1 MAWDLNNY
9 LNQSRIHLN
18 YRRGIKKLK
27 KLTTPAG
34 GILLLM
40 GIVAGSA
47 FTDVLIRYMTTTK
60 EVPVSEPTIML
71 FLGSGLIGLAGVIRK
86 RFFKKEILTNNGDVN
101 EGFPD

>member
-27 KLTTPAG
+27 KLTTPVG

-47 FTDVLIRYMTTTK
+47 FTDLLIRYMTTTRK
-60 EVPVSEPTIML
+60 FPVSEPTIML
-71 FLGSGLIGLAGVIRK
+71 FLGSGLIGMARVIRK
-86 RFFKKEILTNNGDVN
+86 RFFKKEILTNYGDVN

>member
-1 MAWDLNNY
+1 VAWDLNNY

-27 KLTTPAG
+27 KLTTPVG
-34 GILLLM
+34 EILLLM

-47 FTDVLIRYMTTTK
+47 FTDALIRYMTTTR
-60 EVPVSEPTIML
+60 EVPVSEPTLML
-71 FLGSGLIGLAGVIRK
+71 LLGSGLIGMAGVIRK
-86 RFFKKEILTNNGDVN
+86 RFFKKEILTNDGDVN